1 MRLRSLVALSL
12 MSLFSFICA
21 EVSSVPVIA
30 TAPTTATVSLT
41 LRSSLKH
48 VQTLLNLFV
57 LIQSLTPT
65 PTRTQTSTHPDA
77 LQGQQ
82 IIIIFTCGGK
92 ALPNR
97 PTKGCRDKYGSH
109 IKGDPRAQRTSDYEA
124 AIGQVDKFF
133 ASHTVWTGFR
143 LNRYLD
149 PRDNKLNL
157 KEVGHPHPTIDE
169 ETLTVRIRGIRG
181 VCEYKG
187 DKRVFVNENEVP
199 GDTRPGDIEAVMLR
213 KHPRRIFRISCLSA
227 KSEKREVILS
237 RGTLPSA

>member
-1 MRLRSLVALSL
+1 MRLRSLVAASL

-30 TAPTTATVSLT
+30 TAPTTAT
-41 LRSSLKH
+41 
-48 VQTLLNLFV
+48 
-57 LIQSLTPT
+57 SLTPT

-97 PTKGCRDKYGSH
+97 PTKGCRDEYGSH
-109 IKGDPRAQRTSDYEA
+109 IKGDPRAQRTPDYEA

-133 ASHTVWTGFR
+133 ASHRVWTGFR

-187 DKRVFVNENEVP
+187 DRRVFVNENEVP

-237 RGTLPSA
+237 RGTLPMHETWKAGCLFFFCGLRT

>member
-1 MRLRSLVALSL
+1 MRLRSLVALSS

-30 TAPTTATVSLT
+30 TAPTTAT
-41 LRSSLKH
+41 
-48 VQTLLNLFV
+48 
-57 LIQSLTPT
+57 SLTPT

-109 IKGDPRAQRTSDYEA
+109 IKGDPRAQRTPDYEA
-124 AIGQVDKFF
+124 AIGQVDRFF

>member
-30 TAPTTATVSLT
+30 TATTTAT
-41 LRSSLKH
+41 
-48 VQTLLNLFV
+48 
-57 LIQSLTPT
+57 SLTPT

-97 PTKGCRDKYGSH
+97 PTRGCGDKYGSH
-109 IKGDPRAQRTSDYEA
+109 IKGDPREQRNPDYEA
-124 AIGQVDKFF
+124 AIGQVNKFLKSDK
-133 ASHTVWTGFR
+133 VWGD
-143 LNRYLD
+143 LGLYRYLD
-149 PRDNKLNL
+149 PEKHKLNL
-157 KEVGHPHPTIDE
+157 KKVGHPHPTIDK
-169 ETLTVRIRGIRG
+169 ETLTVRFRGIG
-181 VCEYKG
+181 GICEYRG
-187 DKRVFVNENEVP
+187 DKRVSVGDDGKVP
-199 GDTRPGDIEAVMLR
+199 GDTETGDIEAVMLR

-237 RGTLPSA
+237 RGTLPMHETWKAGCLFFFCGLRT